1 MPDVTPT
8 RALLGAALIALALL
22 PVAFLVARSASSDAA
37 PRPRPGQP
45 VSPPAALEHAPL
57 RAIGNVPALPR
68 APRKPSPKPRPSAPA
83 TTPPAAVAPAPA
95 AVQPPPPP
103 PPPPA
108 PSSTCVDEFC

>member
-8 RALLGAALIALALL
+8 RVLLGAALIAVALFA
-22 PVAFLVARSASSDAA
+22 VAFLVARSGSSDAA
-37 PRPRPGQP
+37 PAPAHVQP
-45 VSPPAALEHAPL
+45 VSTPAALEHAPL

-83 TTPPAAVAPAPA
+83 TTPAAVAPPPA